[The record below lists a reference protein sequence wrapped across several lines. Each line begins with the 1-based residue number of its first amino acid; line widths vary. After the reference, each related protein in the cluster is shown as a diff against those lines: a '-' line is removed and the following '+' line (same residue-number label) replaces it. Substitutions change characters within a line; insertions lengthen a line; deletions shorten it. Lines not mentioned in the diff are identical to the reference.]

1 MAVNKEEVKK
11 KRSEKLRETTGD
23 LNPDTLKRVVEAVMK
38 QADLEKLSNQEL
50 AERIVDGPLYGTQI
64 IFSDSEMLLSEVINR
79 LLDGRIPESWE
90 GN

>member
-1 MAVNKEEVKK
+1 MSDNKLIE
-11 KRSEKLRETTGD
+11 KRKDKLRKATGD

>member
-1 MAVNKEEVKK
+1 M
-11 KRSEKLRETTGD
+11 
-23 LNPDTLKRVVEAVMK
+23 
-38 QADLEKLSNQEL
+38 EKLSNQEL

>member
-1 MAVNKEEVKK
+1 MAVNKEKVKK
-11 KRSEKLRETTGD
+11 KRTEKLRETTGD

-79 LLDGRIPESWE
+79 LLDGRIPPSAD
-90 GN
+90 